1 MSSNPLPVSV
11 GLKVEAEV
19 EFGAVAEGAARDP
32 PAVADGAARDPPAV
46 ADGAA
51 RDPPAVADGAAR
63 DPPAVAVVESSGE
76 LSFDS

>member
-19 EFGAVAEGAARDP
+19 EFAAVAE
-32 PAVADGAARDPPAV
+32 
-46 ADGAA
+46 GAA